1 MGIGF
6 FNVDIYTH
14 AMTTDPISIIIID
27 DEPDLCFLLSGM
39 LSSYGYHV
47 SYFHTLQSGIE
58 AARNQSPDWVIIDNN
73 LPDGLGWEGANEIL
87 KTHEKTHIVKISANP
102 DSPRTDNRYNV
113 HYLIKPIKAQSIV
126 DLIDQYKN

>member
-14 AMTTDPISIIIID
+14 AMTADPISIIIID

-39 LSSYGYHV
+39 LTAYGYRV
-47 SYFHTLQSGIE
+47 SIE
-58 AARNQSPDWVIIDNN
+58 AARSHRPDWVIIDNN

-87 KTHEKTHIVKISANP
+87 KEHENTHIVKISANP

-126 DLIDQYKN
+126 ELIDQYKD